1 MLNIKEIALEAGHS
15 TVPAYW
21 LSDEKPIA
29 CSTSNFEKLV
39 AFAGALIAEL
49 AKQNEP
55 VAFANEELD
64 WKGWK
69 SECVVKLTRKRQ
81 SKYGFTI
88 PIYTLYTIPPTAE
101 QIANETAEAIA
112 AYITSGRYMV
122 LNPGVLISAE
132 QHTQYLKNH
141 DIYQANA
148 IRRGAWKEFKK

>member
-1 MLNIKEIALEAGHS
+1 MDIKEIAERVSKRIYVEDGLL
-15 TVPAYW
+15 
-21 LSDEKPIA
+21 LSKFISEK
-29 CSTSNFEKLV
+29 
-39 AFAGALIAEL
+39 FAEALIAEI

-69 SECVVKLTRKRQ
+69 SECVVKLTRKRH
-81 SKYGFTI
+81 SEYGFTI
-88 PIYTLYTIPPTAE
+88 PLYTIPPTAE
-101 QIANETAEAIA
+101 QIANEAAEAIA
-112 AYITSGRYMV
+112 AYLTSGRYMV

-132 QHTQYLKNH
+132 QHTQYIKNH

>member
-1 MLNIKEIALEAGHS
+1 MDIKEIALKVADSLRNKVDGVSHMQ
-15 TVPAYW
+15 
-21 LSDEKPIA
+21 
-29 CSTSNFEKLV
+29 SNQGLV
-39 AFAGALIAEL
+39 RFAEALIAEL

-55 VAFANEELD
+55 VACRYKDHNGHWCFMDKQYGNNE
-64 WKGWK
+64 
-69 SECVVKLTRKRQ
+69 
-81 SKYGFTI
+81 
-88 PIYTLYTIPPTAE
+88 PLYTYPPTAE

-148 IRRGAWKEFKK
+148 IRRGAWKEFK